1 VAAPEEKKI
10 LPDPAADK
18 GKGNSE
24 QVDQDAIKKE
34 DEELA
39 EAEKQAQA
47 DSEQKNE
54 ELLRKL
60 EKHKEEQKK
69 LLQEQKQIL
78 EELKEHKK
86 DIEQAVAKQ
95 RNDDNVPQGL
105 PDKIQ
110 GDTGVKP
117 ESKDNEKNH
126 LHDKKQSLDNNAG
139 PQIGGPLVKT
149 LQNKSNIVND
159 IQKSQNEIAQE
170 QKNVVKKDV
179 EPQPVKSDPPKKA
192 TAEPRPSHA
201 NEIQQG
207 PPNLMLQ
214 DTPKA
219 ASLNANNVKLNGS
232 ALQQAQGL

>member
-1 VAAPEEKKI
+1 LAAPEEKEI
-10 LPDPAADK
+10 LPEPAADK
-18 GKGNSE
+18 GKGKNE

-60 EKHKEEQKK
+60 ERHKEEQKK

-95 RNDDNVPQGL
+95 RNDDHIPQGL
-105 PDKIQ
+105 SDKLQ
-110 GDTGVKP
+110 ADTGIKP
-117 ESKDNEKNH
+117 ESKDKEKNRS
-126 LHDKKQSLDNNAG
+126 HDKKQSLDNSA
-139 PQIGGPLVKT
+139 GPLVKI
-149 LQNKSNIVND
+149 LQSKGNVVDD
-159 IQKSQNEIAQE
+159 IKTSLNEIAQD
-170 QKNVVKKDV
+170 QKTV
-179 EPQPVKSDPPKKA
+179 EKGDAKPEPVKSDPPKKA
-192 TAEPRPSHA
+192 AGGPRPSAA

-207 PPNLMLQ
+207 PPNSVLRE
-214 DTPKA
+214 TPKA
-219 ASLNANNVKLNGS
+219 TSLNASSIALNGPAS
-232 ALQQAQGL
+232 RQAQGL

>member
-1 VAAPEEKKI
+1 MAVPEKKEI

-18 GKGNSE
+18 GKGKSE

-95 RNDDNVPQGL
+95 RNDDYIPQGL
-105 PDKIQ
+105 PDKVQ
-110 GDTGVKP
+110 ADNGVKP
-117 ESKDNEKNH
+117 EGKDSERN
-126 LHDKKQSLDNNAG
+126 LSHDKKQSLDNNPG
-139 PQIGGPLVKT
+139 PQSGVPLVKI
-149 LQNKSNIVND
+149 LQNKSNVMND
-159 IQKSQNEIAQE
+159 IKTSLNEKAQDQKS
-170 QKNVVKKDV
+170 V
-179 EPQPVKSDPPKKA
+179 EKEDAKPEPVKVDPPKKA
-192 TAEPRPSHA
+192 TAGPRPS
-201 NEIQQG
+201 QQG
-207 PPNLMLQ
+207 PPNSAPREI
-214 DTPKA
+214 PKA
-219 ASLNANNVKLNGS
+219 ASLIAKNVELNAS
-232 ALQQAQGL
+232 ASQQAQGL

>member
-1 VAAPEEKKI
+1 MAAPEGKKM
-10 LPDPAADK
+10 LPDHAADK
-18 GKGNSE
+18 VKGNSE

-47 DSEQKNE
+47 DNEQKNE

-86 DIEQAVAKQ
+86 DIQQAVAKQ
-95 RNDDNVPQGL
+95 RNDDNVPQGA

-117 ESKDNEKNH
+117 EGKDNEKNH
-126 LHDKKQSLDNNAG
+126 LHDKKQSVVNNAG
-139 PQIGGPLVKT
+139 PQSGVPLVQT

-159 IQKSQNEIAQE
+159 IKKSQNEIAQE
-170 QKNVVKKDV
+170 QKKEA
-179 EPQPVKSDPPKKA
+179 EPKPVKSDPSKKA
-192 TAEPRPSHA
+192 IAGPGPSHD
-201 NEIQQG
+201 NVIEQG
-207 PPNLMLQ
+207 P
-214 DTPKA
+214 PKA
-219 ASLNANNVKLNGS
+219 ASLNAGNVELNGS
-232 ALQQAQGL
+232 ARQQAQGL